1 MEIYPTDN
9 NYDTEPFVS
18 MAENKITVTTTEANN
33 ESIFMEDSKVKENEN
48 EKEKEKA
55 NDIEVEANDSHD
67 LIETTT
73 TATTTTT
80 MKELIVVNDST
91 GDNDSHPIVPTIMME
106 VETVMPTSKEVQLDE
121 FRVPAID
128 SRLIHTNGP
137 RKKLYAAKTV
147 LKEIKMKG
155 EQQGAK
161 GQNDSG
167 TLLLLLLLLF
177 VLVSLLL
184 LLYWSCRRYR
194 CCGIQVNETHYLL

>member
-33 ESIFMEDSKVKENEN
+33 ESIFMEDSKVKENE
-48 EKEKEKA
+48 KEKEKA

-67 LIETTT
+67 LIE
-73 TATTTTT
+73 TTTT

-106 VETVMPTSKEVQLDE
+106 VETVMPTSKEGQLDE
-121 FRVPAID
+121 FRVPALD
-128 SRLIHTNGP
+128 SSLIHTNGP

-167 TLLLLLLLLF
+167 TLLLLLLLLLF

-184 LLYWSCRRYR
+184 FLLYWSCRLYR